1 MSSIRLENIVKK
13 FGSVISVN
21 NVSLEIADGEFVIF
35 VGPSGCG
42 KTTTLRMIGGLE
54 NPTSGKIFFDGKM
67 VNYVQPADRNV
78 AMVFQNFALYP
89 HMTARENITLSL
101 RVKKVKPE
109 VIESKL
115 NRVAAM
121 LNITHLLERKPAQL
135 SGGEKQRVAVG
146 RAIIR
151 EPNALLM
158 DEPLSNLD
166 AKLRLTMRAEIKT
179 LVREIGITTIYVTHD
194 QVEAMTLGDTLVVMN
209 KGSIQQI
216 DTPMGIYNNP
226 KNMFVAG
233 MIGSPPINFFH
244 GNLLKES
251 SDLFFTCDS
260 FRHFMGGW
268 KGLEESMGK
277 KIVFGVRPN
286 AVQVVDNAE
295 LADVSGSVIL
305 FEQHGTEAFVHI
317 STGSDKL
324 LVQVNPEKEREV
336 GSLIHLKFNE
346 KNILLFDDETE
357 LRIGEWS

>member
-13 FGSVISVN
+13 FGSVTSVN
-21 NVSLEIADGEFVIF
+21 NISLEIADGAFVIF

-54 NPTSGKIFFDGKM
+54 APTSGKILFDGKM

-89 HMTARENITLSL
+89 HMTAKENITLSL

-109 VIESKL
+109 IIESKL
-115 NRVAAM
+115 KRVAAM

-151 EPNALLM
+151 EPNVLLM

-179 LVREIGITTIYVTHD
+179 LVREIGVTTIYVTHD
-194 QVEAMTLGDTLVVMN
+194 QVEAMTLGDILVVMN
-209 KGSIQQI
+209 KGCIQQI

-244 GNLLKES
+244 GSLLMES
-251 SDLFFTCDS
+251 GGLFFACDS
-260 FRHFMGGW
+260 FRRYMGNW
-268 KGLEESMGK
+268 KGLEESVNK
-277 KIVFGVRPN
+277 EIVFGIRPN
-286 AVQVVDNAE
+286 AMRVVDNIE
-295 LADVSGSVIL
+295 RADVSGSVVL
-305 FEQHGTEAFVHI
+305 FEQHGTEAFVHM
-317 STGSDKL
+317 STGFDTL
-324 LVQVNPEKEREV
+324 LVQVNPEKEREP
-336 GSLIHLKFNE
+336 GSSVHIKFNE
-346 KNILLFDDETE
+346 KNILLFDAETE
-357 LRIGEWS
+357 LRIGEWT